1 VTISSFILK
10 NAFRNKRRLA
20 LSVSSVAASLFLLV
34 TLQVALRE
42 LTNPINDEGSSLR
55 IIVRNKVSLAQPLPA
70 RQLQVVERIPGVA
83 AVTPFTYYGGLYKGD
98 EKFTSFA
105 QFAVDPPRAL
115 PLMGDAKVPP
125 EQIQAWLADRTSCMV
140 GKATADRYGLKVGD
154 RMQFTGQIYPC
165 DLELKI
171 AGIYAG
177 TADDR
182 NVLFH
187 HKYFDEALGNPGTVG
202 TWWVLASSID
212 EAPKVTERINKAF
225 ANSSAEVRAESE
237 RAFVLGFVS
246 MWANIKTLIGG
257 ISIVVVFA
265 LLLVTVSTMS
275 MAIRERFR
283 ELAILKAVGFR
294 RRELFAFILAES
306 FGLATLGAIV
316 GAGWAW
322 LAFTHMRVGGG
333 VLLGLACLLVGFA
346 LFSLVK
352 RAWLRVALAVMATL
366 PLISIGHAMFKAGDI
381 TQITKG
387 MFVLFEV
394 TPRMLG
400 LAFSVAALLGLVAAL
415 APMLSVART
424 SVVQGLKTLD

>member
-1 VTISSFILK
+1 MNLPGFILR

-20 LSVSSVAASLFLLV
+20 LSVSSVAVSLFLLI

-55 IIVRNKVSLAQPLPA
+55 IIVRNKVSLAQPLPV
-70 RQLQVVERIPGVA
+70 RQLQVLEKIPGVV
-83 AVTPFTYYGGLYKGD
+83 AVTPFSFFGGLYKGD

-105 QFAVDPPRAL
+105 QFAVDPARTL
-115 PLMGDAKVPP
+115 PLLADAKIPKA
-125 EQIQAWLADRTSCMV
+125 QLDAWIADRTACIV
-140 GKATADRYGLKVGD
+140 GQMTADRYGLKLGD

-165 DLELKI
+165 DLDLKVV
-171 AGIYAG
+171 GIYHG

-182 NVLFH
+182 NLMFH
-187 HKYFDEALGNPGTVG
+187 QAYLDELLGNLGTVG
-202 TWWVLASSID
+202 TWWVRASSVA
-212 EAPKVTERINKAF
+212 EAPLVTERINQAF

-283 ELAILKAVGFR
+283 ELAILKALGFR

-306 FGLATLGAIV
+306 FGLAMCGALLGAG
-316 GAGWAW
+316 GAWVMY
-322 LAFTHMRVGGG
+322 HY
-333 VLLGLACLLVGFA
+333 LLNIQKLTNGLFI
-346 LFSLVK
+346 
-352 RAWLRVALAVMATL
+352 M
-366 PLISIGHAMFKAGDI
+366 
-381 TQITKG
+381 
-387 MFVLFEV
+387 FEV
-394 TPRMLG
+394 TPKMMG
-400 LAFSVAALLGLVAAL
+400 LAFSVAALLGVLAAI
-415 APMLSVART
+415 APMVTVART

>member
-1 VTISSFILK
+1 MTLRTFILK
-10 NAFRNKRRLA
+10 NALRNKRRA
-20 LSVSSVAASLFLLV
+20 TLSVLSVAVSLFLLV
-34 TLQVALRE
+34 MLQVAMRE
-42 LTNPINDEGSSLR
+42 LMNPINDEGSSLR

-70 RQLQVVERIPGVA
+70 RQLQVLDRMPGIA
-83 AVTPFTYYGGLYKGD
+83 AVSPFTFYGGLYKGD

-105 QFAVDPPRAL
+105 QFAVDPKRCGLLIA
-115 PLMGDAKVPP
+115 DAKVPKDQL
-125 EQIQAWLADRTSCMV
+125 EAWMADRTSCIV
-140 GKATADRYGLKVGD
+140 GKMTADRYGLKIGD

-171 AGIYAG
+171 AGIYQG

-182 NVLFH
+182 NVMFH
-187 HKYFDEALGNPGTVG
+187 QSYLDESLGNPGTVG
-202 TWWVLASSID
+202 TWWVRAASIE
-212 EAPKVTERINKAF
+212 EAPLVTDRINKAF

-246 MWANIKTLIGG
+246 MWGNIKTLIGG

-306 FGLATLGAIV
+306 FGLAMSGALLGAG
-316 GAGWAW
+316 GAWAVFHTINIQT
-322 LAFTHMRVGGG
+322 LTN
-333 VLLGLACLLVGFA
+333 GLF
-346 LFSLVK
+346 
-352 RAWLRVALAVMATL
+352 
-366 PLISIGHAMFKAGDI
+366 LI
-381 TQITKG
+381 
-387 MFVLFEV
+387 FEV

-400 LAFSVAALLGLVAAL
+400 LAFAVAAALGLLAAL
-415 APMLSVART
+415 APMVAVART
-424 SVVQGLKTLD
+424 SVVQGLRTLD

>member
-1 VTISSFILK
+1 MSIPGFVLR

-70 RQLQVVERIPGVA
+70 RQLQVLERIPGIV
-83 AVTPFTYYGGLYKGD
+83 AVTPFTFYGGLYKGD

-105 QFAVDPPRAL
+105 QFAVDPPRTL
-115 PLMGDAKVPP
+115 PLITDAKVPAD
-125 EQIQAWLADRTSCMV
+125 QLKAWLADRTSCIV
-140 GKATADRYGLKVGD
+140 GKMTADRYGLKVGD
-154 RMQFTGQIYPC
+154 HMRFTGQVYPC
-165 DLELKI
+165 NLDLKI
-171 AGIYAG
+171 AGIYHG

-182 NVLFH
+182 NLFFH
-187 HKYFDEALGNPGTVG
+187 HKYLDESLGNPGTVG
-202 TWWVLASSID
+202 AWWVRAASVA
-212 EAPKVTERINKAF
+212 EAPLVTDRINKAF

-283 ELAILKAVGFR
+283 ELAILKAIGFR

-306 FGLATLGAIV
+306 FGLAMLGAIL
-316 GAGWAW
+316 GAGGAW
-322 LAFTHMRVGGG
+322 
-333 VLLGLACLLVGFA
+333 A
-346 LFSLVK
+346 LFHSLNIQK
-352 RAWLRVALAVMATL
+352 LTNGLFIM
-366 PLISIGHAMFKAGDI
+366 
-381 TQITKG
+381 
-387 MFVLFEV
+387 FEV
-394 TPRMLG
+394 TTRMLG
-400 LAFSVAALLGLVAAL
+400 LAFSVAALLALLAAL
-415 APMLSVART
+415 APMINIART
-424 SVVQGLKTLD
+424 SVVEGLRTLD